1 MLVYNFVGGC
11 ILCPSITI
19 NNKIIFIFIYVLSEK
34 VFSFL
39 SKDEVEQLKQEEER
53 KIATLQRDKKT
64 HKTLADRFNE
74 DDYEDEKDDIDG
86 GKADDDDDDEDDDDD
101 DDSDDDD
108 DDEEA
113 DSDENRN
120 SDAGR

>member
-1 MLVYNFVGGC
+1 MGGW

-53 KIATLQRDKKT
+53 KIATLKRDKKT

-86 GKADDDDDDEDDDDD
+86 GKAEEDDDEDSDDDSDEDDDDEEV
-101 DDSDDDD
+101 DS
-108 DDEEA
+108 E
-113 DSDENRN
+113 ENRD